1 MYMLGDIAEHLWWIV
16 EILLYK
22 YNLHL
27 YNDELMFNLILISAM
42 ERNVYIDNKTL
53 VINVSPQSYELPLF
67 SRRPWDLFYSND
79 LPTM

>member
-27 YNDELMFNLILISAM
+27 YNDELMFMSAAAM

-67 SRRPWDLFYSND
+67 SRRP
-79 LPTM
+79 

>member
-1 MYMLGDIAEHLWWIV
+1 MLGDIAEHLWWIV

-27 YNDELMFNLILISAM
+27 YNDELMFMSAAAM

-67 SRRPWDLFYSND
+67 SRRP
-79 LPTM
+79 